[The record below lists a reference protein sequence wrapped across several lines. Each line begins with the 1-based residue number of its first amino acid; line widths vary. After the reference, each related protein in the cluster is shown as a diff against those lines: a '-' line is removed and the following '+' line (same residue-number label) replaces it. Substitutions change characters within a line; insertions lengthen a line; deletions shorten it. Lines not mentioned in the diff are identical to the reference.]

1 MINNKPENKLQKRWR
16 EKKEKWEALPTKERL
31 IYPSIAI
38 IIVCVLNYYLF

>member
-16 EKKEKWEALPTKERL
+16 EKKEKWEKLPTKERL

-38 IIVCVLNYYLF
+38 ITVFILNYFFY